1 MGRQIFKINILSF
14 FLLLKDDKEQAIA
27 INPM

>member
-14 FLLLKDDKEQAIA
+14 LLLEDDKEQAIA